1 MPALPRALCGRAFAS
16 PLSRI
21 PENGSGILRVPL
33 PFSGTLLGVSAEVVA
48 RTIQLTLA
56 PVAMV
61 TACPMLAN
69 GILTRYSAVNDRGR
83 GLTRERL
90 E

>member
-1 MPALPRALCGRAFAS
+1 M
-16 PLSRI
+16 
-21 PENGSGILRVPL
+21 
-33 PFSGTLLGVSAEVVA
+33 SAEVVA
-48 RTIQLTLA
+48 RIIQLMLA

-69 GILTRYSAVNDRGR
+69 GILTRYSAGHDRGR